1 MHTQN
6 EETERK
12 VKIKNAKVLK
22 NRRQTMREEGKKKS
36 MEKG

>member
-12 VKIKNAKVLK
+12 VKIKNAKDDDNNN
-22 NRRQTMREEGKKKS
+22 NRGKIR
-36 MEKG
+36 